1 MKTKKQSRI
10 KQVFD
15 YDAKLNVILN
25 LENAFFCKI
34 KIKII

>member
-15 YDAKLNVILN
+15 YNAKLNVILN
-25 LENAFFCKI
+25 LENVSFLENKN
-34 KIKII
+34 